1 MHMYVSYMISMY
13 HSAIKNETLPFVITW
28 MDIES
33 IMLSE
38 IGQTKKDKYRTT
50 ALIYGIEKTEQMNKH
65 KT

>member
-1 MHMYVSYMISMY
+1 MY

-50 ALIYGIEKTEQMNKH
+50 ALIYGIEKTEQMNKR